1 MLLEVAGLSIIS
13 AEAQQRVRKL
23 DFTLDAGRRLALVGK
38 SGTGKSLV
46 ALAIAGLMPRGATW
60 TGSISFGG
68 VPLPTDAAAMRKL
81 RRSKIALV
89 RQGDPAALDP
99 SRTVRQLLPD
109 APPELGLDPD
119 HFVSQLSDVDVHLL
133 FIGMAIARQ
142 PQLLILDEPFIPL
155 DAVAEKA
162 VVDLLARQHNMA
174 LLLITHDLPAA
185 AALAEQVIVLAGESG
200 IEAGSVTEVFS
211 RPQQDFS
218 KHFIASS
225 RSRARTLMRSP
236 IGTELLEVHDI
247 SMRYPDRS
255 RIFRRHPAVIALDGV
270 SFTLRRGEALA
281 LVGTAGSGKSTLAR
295 LIAGLGRA
303 RKGVLAY
310 ERQAY
315 RGHDLPRHLRAEISL
330 FFPDPRKAFSPLMN
344 LGASITEPLVLD
356 EVHTIEEQSDRL
368 MDVLQG
374 VGLGAEVLDLYPRD
388 LGLYDLQ
395 LLALARALIIRPKLV
410 VLDEP
415 VKLLNARE
423 RVAML
428 TLINRLRAD
437 FGFTAIITS
446 SSLELIRTVADR
458 ALVLDRGKIV
468 DEGTPGALLE
478 LPKHPATQALA
489 DARLPEVGIG
499 VVAPV
504 GR

>member
-1 MLLEVAGLSIIS
+1 MLLEVADLSIIT
-13 AEAQQRVRKL
+13 ADGQRPVNGL
-23 DFTLDAGRRLALVGK
+23 GFTLDAGQRLALVGE

-46 ALAIAGLMPRGATW
+46 ALAIAGLLPPGATM
-60 TGSISFGG
+60 TGTISLDG
-68 VPLPTDAAAMRKL
+68 VPLPANPAEMRRL
-81 RRSKIALV
+81 RRTRIAVV

-99 SRTVRQLLPD
+99 SRRVRELLPSP
-109 APPELGLDPD
+109 PPEFELDPD
-119 HFVSQLSDVDVHLL
+119 RFVSELCPAEVHLL
-133 FIGMAIARQ
+133 FIGMAISRQ
-142 PQLLILDEPFIPL
+142 PALLILDDPFVPL
-155 DAVAEKA
+155 DAVAQKA
-162 VVDLLARQHNMA
+162 LVDALKRQLSAM
-174 LLLITHDLPAA
+174 LLITHDLAA
-185 AALAEQVIVLAGESG
+185 AADVAEQVLVLAGESG
-200 IEAGSVTEVFS
+200 TETGPSAEIFS

-218 KHFIASS
+218 KHLIASS
-225 RSRARTLMRSP
+225 RGRARTLMRTP

-247 SMRYPDRS
+247 SVRYTDPA
-255 RIFRRHPAVIALDGV
+255 RILRRRPVVTALDGV

-281 LVGTAGSGKSTLAR
+281 LVGRAGSGKTTLAR
-295 LIAGLGRA
+295 LVAGFGKA
-303 RKGVLAY
+303 RKGLMAY
-310 ERQAY
+310 ERHAY
-315 RGHDLPRHLRAEISL
+315 RGRDLPRLFRAEIS
-330 FFPDPRKAFSPLMN
+330 FVFPDPRKACSPHLT
-344 LGASITEPLVLD
+344 LGASVTEPLALD

-374 VGLGAEVLDLYPRD
+374 VGLGPDVLDLYRPD

-395 LLALARALIIRPKLV
+395 LLALARALINRPKLV

-415 VKLLNARE
+415 VKHLHARQ

-437 FGFTAIITS
+437 FGFTAIITA
-446 SSLELIRTVADR
+446 SSLELIRHVADR
-458 ALVLDRGKIV
+458 ALILDHGRIV

-478 LPKHPATQALA
+478 TPKHPATQALV